1 MPPERDSVEGTTA
14 SRPQAA
20 TAALVPTATA
30 VGADRAE
37 VDGRR
42 TVGRKREGSGSLS
55 SMRTAKQQKTSAG
68 DGTSAF
74 QAGAVSDADGAQDSG
89 LSAYERVSAVVM
101 APVSGDQERSST
113 EVRMSGDTHAEG
125 SHRTE
130 IEVSRILK
138 RFEDALKKAEETPQK
153 VMNLQKK
160 LDLAEHEAKTAG
172 IRADEAAKR
181 ETRNREEHAKLLQ
194 ESDEQN
200 KKLSKEHEKLQAEYK
215 EMSESKHKLFVENM
229 TRRITNESFAE
240 AMKDFSI
247 AEEKLKQATKDKT
260 DLAEK
265 LRQAETARGEA
276 DNELARLKET
286 LTSTEAERDSVD
298 AALAATR
305 ETVTSTEAERD
316 SAMAELDKMREKLT
330 STEAERDSATA
341 ELAAARQTVTS
352 TEAERDS
359 AKAELDKVREML
371 ASTEA
376 DLHLEKAD
384 VSSLEERLSSEVLEA
399 QLDTAADGRSDW
411 EKTVDLAASR
421 LKTLTPLDDGM
432 HHTYRQCLRE
442 LTSPMVSD
450 DAYKRILEH
459 PGSVEPGKAYCL
471 TQVVLRPEDGALDEL
486 PESNSMCTLHTAKD
500 SSKYRCVRVK
510 CVVQDGTTYM
520 ILGRRTR

>member
-1 MPPERDSVEGTTA
+1 
-14 SRPQAA
+14 
-20 TAALVPTATA
+20 
-30 VGADRAE
+30 
-37 VDGRR
+37 
-42 TVGRKREGSGSLS
+42 
-55 SMRTAKQQKTSAG
+55 
-68 DGTSAF
+68 
-74 QAGAVSDADGAQDSG
+74 
-89 LSAYERVSAVVM
+89 
-101 APVSGDQERSST
+101 
-113 EVRMSGDTHAEG
+113 
-125 SHRTE
+125 
-130 IEVSRILK
+130 
-138 RFEDALKKAEETPQK
+138 
-153 VMNLQKK
+153 
-160 LDLAEHEAKTAG
+160 
-172 IRADEAAKR
+172 
-181 ETRNREEHAKLLQ
+181 
-194 ESDEQN
+194 
-200 KKLSKEHEKLQAEYK
+200 
-215 EMSESKHKLFVENM
+215 MSESKHKLFVENM
-229 TRRITNESFAE
+229 TRRITNESFAD

-316 SAMAELDKMREKLT
+316 SAT
-330 STEAERDSATA
+330 
-341 ELAAARQTVTS
+341 
-352 TEAERDS
+352 
-359 AKAELDKVREML
+359 AELDKVREML

-376 DLHLEKAD
+376 DLHLEKAE
-384 VSSLEERLSSEVLEA
+384 VSLLEERLSSEVMEA